1 MGSVVKAIK
10 KVKKKVKKVVKKVVK
25 KNPITKVVK
34 KVAKGI
40 KKLGKKTWEGI
51 KKFGKS
57 AMTKFAKFSNK
68 IGPIGM
74 MALSFA
80 MPWMMGGLGGMA
92 STAWGN
98 LGSFLMPGGVA
109 PGFASGL
116 GGAMKTLGS
125 YAYKGAQFVGSTYKG
140 ITQTLSKTVGSF
152 GQGNFSEGFKNLV
165 GGTGDVLSGRAGM
178 GTQKLVSQTVLTGA
192 RGAPGT
198 IAAQVTKATGNF
210 VTSGGIT
217 GGAASGVVSTG
228 GVNMAVANAANAQSY
243 NILNAAWSKQGIY
256 QNMTP
261 DAQRYHNTIKQDY
274 KLDDFSA
281 HEYTKNNG
289 MTSTTQVTGPGK
301 TKTTWDIDYS
311 SSGDFTVSQPN
322 PHMDSATQYSYT
334 GSKAKLS
341 STQGGVGDASM
352 WQTGSY
358 TSVGDAPVYDISA
371 KAKTSSL
378 LDKGKT
384 KALDY
389 ASSYLAADNQEDA
402 YASYSTG
409 YGDSSLE
416 AYGASYGDSKG
427 SYNKSGSL
435 LTKALQDGFDRQK
448 LDIQGSSK
456 YA

>member
-1 MGSVVKAIK
+1 MGSVVKKI
-10 KVKKKVKKVVKKVVK
+10 KKKVKKVVKKIVK
-25 KNPITKVVK
+25 KNPITKVIK

-57 AMTKFAKFSNK
+57 AMVKFAKFSNK

-80 MPWMMGGLGGMA
+80 MPWMLGGLGGMA

-116 GGAMKTLGS
+116 GGALKTLGS
-125 YAYKGAQFVGSTYKG
+125 YAYKGAQFAGSTYKG

-152 GQGNFSEGFKNLV
+152 GKGNFSEGFRNLV

-178 GTQKLVSQTVLTGA
+178 GTLAQTPITVGNQTIISYSGA
-192 RGAPGT
+192 T
-198 IAAQVTKATGNF
+198 TAA
-210 VTSGGIT
+210 S
-217 GGAASGVVSTG
+217 SGVVTTG

-243 NILNAAWSKQGIY
+243 NILNAAWNKQGIY
-256 QNMTP
+256 ENMTA
-261 DAQRYHNTIKQDY
+261 DAKRYHNTIKQDY

-281 HEYTKNNG
+281 HEYTKSNG
-289 MTSTTQVTGPGK
+289 MTSTTQGTN
-301 TKTTWDIDYS
+301 TTWDIDYS
-311 SSGDFTVSQPN
+311 SSGDFTISQPN
-322 PHMDSATQYSYT
+322 PNIDSASTYSYT
-334 GSKAKLS
+334 GSKAKLA

-358 TSVGDAPVYDISA
+358 TKVGDAPVYDISA
-371 KAKTSSL
+371 NAKTSSL

-389 ASSYLAADNQEDA
+389 AQAYLAGDGQEQLGA
-402 YASYSTG
+402 YSTG

-435 LTKALQDGFDRQK
+435 LTKTLQEGFDKQK
-448 LDIQGSSK
+448 LDIQGSSR

>member
-57 AMTKFAKFSNK
+57 AMVKFAKFSNK

-80 MPWMMGGLGGMA
+80 MPWLMGGLGGMA

-178 GTQKLVSQTVLTGA
+178 GTLAQTTTQVGGQSIISYSGA
-192 RGAPGT
+192 T
-198 IAAQVTKATGNF
+198 TAA
-210 VTSGGIT
+210 S
-217 GGAASGVVSTG
+217 SGVVTTG

-256 QNMTP
+256 ENMTA
-261 DAQRYHNTIKQDY
+261 DAQKYHNTIKQQY

-389 ASSYLAADNQEDA
+389 ASSYLAGDNQEDA